1 MTLRVGLR
9 RVEVLVV
16 GFSKVLLRSLGFWL
30 EMLETKPHI
39 TGNSKSST
47 QTEHTGAGCL
57 HMFLKKL
64 DISSSKP
71 SARPQM
77 AFLGIPPDLGCGG
90 WGLMAWTL
98 GMSKACSSPLC

>member
-30 EMLETKPHI
+30 EMLETKPRI

-47 QTEHTGAGCL
+47 RTEHTGAGCL

-64 DISSSKP
+64 DISSSNQVQGRKWRFWVFHRTLAAEVGG
-71 SARPQM
+71 SW
-77 AFLGIPPDLGCGG
+77 LG
-90 WGLMAWTL
+90 
-98 GMSKACSSPLC
+98 PLV